1 MKNFQN
7 VTKIMKIR
15 YEFVTNSSSA
25 SFVIAKCYM
34 TEDQI
39 KKTIKQFS
47 NILEEDGIEDC
58 SYGFY
63 LNEDDYYIKVGEDQ
77 GPVGDLKEYI
87 IRTLKLDKKYICE
100 SDG

>member
-7 VTKIMKIR
+7 MMVRMKIR

-25 SFVIAKCYM
+25 SFVIAKYYM

-39 KKTIKQFS
+39 KKTIEQFS
-47 NILEEDGIEDC
+47 IILNEDGVEDC
-58 SYGFY
+58 GYGFY
-63 LNEDDYYIKVGEDQ
+63 LEEDDYYIKVGSDN

-87 IRTLKLDKKYICE
+87 IRKLKLDKKYICE
-100 SDG
+100 SDN